1 MARDLPDGHGG
12 RIGPNAV
19 IQTAAAL
26 RDLEGA
32 AKTDEIFAAAGL
44 SRYLAALPEAMIDER
59 EAADLFA
66 AVYRCL
72 PRERADAVA
81 REAGTR
87 TGDYILAHR
96 IPKAAQTIL
105 RLLPRAMAGRLL
117 LAAVAKHAWTFA
129 GSGTA
134 TRPAPMTLAIA
145 DNPIAMPDCIW
156 HTAVFTRLF
165 ARIVDPDTVVRHTA
179 CCHAGAPACVFT
191 IRPAT
196 RGR

>member
-1 MARDLPDGHGG
+1 MARDVPAGHGG

-32 AKTDEIFAAAGL
+32 AKTEEVFAAAGL
-44 SRYLAALPEAMIDER
+44 GRYLTAPPGEMVDER

-66 AVYRCL
+66 TLYRLL
-72 PRERADAVA
+72 PRDRADAVA

-87 TGDYILAHR
+87 TGDYILANR

-105 RLLPRAMAGRLL
+105 RLLPRAIAGRLL
-117 LAAVAKHAWTFA
+117 LAAIAKHAWTFA
-129 GSGTA
+129 GSGHPS
-134 TRPAPMTLAIA
+134 RPAAMSLAIT
-145 DNPIAMPDCIW
+145 DNPVSMPDCVW
-156 HTAVFTRLF
+156 HKAVFTRLF
-165 ARIVDPDTVVRHTA
+165 ARIVDPRTEVHHGS
-179 CCHAGAPACVFT
+179 CCHAGAAACVFT
-191 IRPAT
+191 ISVAP